1 MARTVGRLTPKVLA
15 AALTDPPF
23 PRKLLTASTFSDDS
37 AGGFPPVLPS
47 AAALSTPALIRSRMV
62 SLSLSLS
69 HSHSA
74 RESSIW
80 SMRR

>member
-15 AALTDPPF
+15 AALTDLPF

-37 AGGFPPVLPS
+37 AGGLPPVLPS
-47 AAALSTPALIRSRMV
+47 AAALSTPALIRSRV
-62 SLSLSLS
+62 VSLS